1 MSAPLPP
8 LLPPARHGRRLFCCA
23 GATLAAS
30 ALLGGCANSGY
41 SHAYDRLYSPT
52 QITKLNGL
60 YFIVDC
66 WHHRI
71 LYSQDVRQPLARWRL
86 LDDDVAGPHSIDTD
100 GQLLVTEDTGR
111 HRLKV
116 YRAHARDG
124 FELIQTVGHVGKRP
138 HRVLY
143 DGRHRQFLIIGSEDQ
158 SLHALVRAPGGLR
171 PVSSQYIPELRG
183 KYCRSITLHGDRLY
197 FVSVTHLV
205 VYRREGSR
213 FRFTGERL
221 PIHALKDVHGG
232 HGSNDLFFLDGQR
245 GILTATPGRAFLFDH
260 LTQLADGTAQD
271 ISHHFQGTPY
281 YLSAFDGQLWFP
293 TVKAYSAISRIRFP
307 ELGPKTLLNAGSLG
321 LMQRET
327 LFDIGPADQGSLNRR
342 RQLPQ

>member
-1 MSAPLPP
+1 MPVPPLPLIP
-8 LLPPARHGRRLFCCA
+8 TSSHARRSFCTA
-23 GATLAAS
+23 GACLTVS
-30 ALLGGCANSGY
+30 ALLGGCSNTGHG
-41 SHAYDRLYSPT
+41 HAYDRLYSPT

-116 YRAHARDG
+116 YRANARDG

-143 DGRHRQFLIIGSEDQ
+143 DGRHRQFLIMGSEDQ
-158 SLHALVRAPGGLR
+158 SLHALAPTPHGLR
-171 PVSSQYIPELRG
+171 ATFSQHIPELRG
-183 KYCRSITLHGDRLY
+183 EYCRSITLHGDLLY
-197 FVSVTHLV
+197 FVAVTHLV
-205 VYRREGSR
+205 VYRRDGNR
-213 FRFTGERL
+213 FRYAGQRL
-221 PIHALKDVHGG
+221 PIRALQGFEGG
-232 HGSNDLFFLDGQR
+232 HGSNDLFFLDERR
-245 GILTATPGRAFLFDH
+245 GILTATPNRAFLFNH
-260 LTQLADGTAQD
+260 LMQLVDGTAQD
-271 ISHHFQGTPY
+271 ISHHFRGTPY
-281 YLSAFDGQLWFP
+281 YLSAFDGQLWFA
-293 TVKAYSAISRIRFP
+293 TAKAYSAISRIAFP
-307 ELGPKTLLNAGSLG
+307 DLGPKTLDARNLG

-327 LFDIGPADQGSLNRR
+327 LFDIGPANRASLERR